1 MIKLPNSPPNPHA
14 QRYVAKFPESA
25 ISFIN
30 GAKYVYNPKL
40 EILAKKVLTNVKVTF
55 LLSNIF
61 SRSAKA
67 SGGTVSILG
76 KYMDKPIIAIT
87 PINTKNQMDACQFK
101 RLDIYNPKGTPSTVP
116 MLMPPRVNPI
126 ALPFFSE
133 RTSCEEAEMANG
145 ENNPA
150 PAPAIALDINR
161 IVKVGASAV
170 ILFAIVKM
178 SIEYNNIFLNGFP
191 ARSEANTGA
200 DIA

>member
-14 QRYVAKFPESA
+14 QRYVAKFPELA

-40 EILAKKVLTNVKVTF
+40 EILAKNVMKTVMVTF
-55 LLSNIF
+55 LSRNIF
-61 SRSAKA
+61 NRSART
-67 SGGTVSILG
+67 GGGNVSICG

-126 ALPFFSE
+126 ALPFFSKL
-133 RTSCEEAEMANG
+133 TSCEEAKMSNG

-150 PAPAIALDINR
+150 PIPATALDINR

-170 ILFAIVKM
+170 ILFAMVKVK
-178 SIEYNNIFLNGFP
+178 IEYNNIFFNGFP
-191 ARSEANTGA
+191 ARREAN
-200 DIA
+200 